1 MFVKPSVFFLITLF
15 TVYGWSIS
23 PKETALLPNEL
34 KEVGIDQS
42 VLGNSLSTEM
52 VFTDEEG
59 VKGPLSSFFVP
70 GKPTVLSV
78 VYYNC
83 PGLCSLHMNGAA
95 TVFEDLKLKA
105 GKDFNW
111 VLVTMDGNET
121 PELALK
127 KKISYLDQFD
137 VEGAEEGWKFLTTSP
152 ETTKQITKELGFSY
166 KWDEKTKQFAHS
178 AAFYVLT
185 SAGLISQIIPGVGF
199 EPKTVRLALVQAA
212 NGAIGTVVDQLLL
225 FCFQFDPS
233 QNKYTL
239 YAFNLMR
246 AAGALMVLILGIILI
261 PFWRKEKSRGVTQ

>member
-1 MFVKPSVFFLITLF
+1 MKYGLFFFLLSL
-15 TVYGWSIS
+15 GSASWCIS
-23 PKETALLPNEL
+23 PADTALLPEEL

-42 VLGNSLSTEM
+42 VLGSQLTTDLEF
-52 VFTDEEG
+52 VDEEG
-59 VKGPLSSFFVP
+59 KTGPLSSFFMP

-95 TVFEDLKLKA
+95 TVFEELKLKA
-105 GKDFNW
+105 SKDFNW
-111 VLVTMDGNET
+111 VLITMDGNET
-121 PELALK
+121 PDLALK
-127 KKISYLDQFD
+127 KKISYLDKYD
-137 VEGAEEGWKFLTTSP
+137 VEGAEQGWKFLTTTP
-152 ETTKQITKELGFSY
+152 ETTEKITKELGFSY

-185 SAGLISQIIPGVGF
+185 SAGVISQIIPGVGF
-199 EPKTVRLALVQAA
+199 EAKTVRLALVQAA
-212 NGAIGTVVDQLLL
+212 GGSIGTVVDQLLL
-225 FCFQFDPS
+225 FCFQFDPN